1 MKLKPK
7 AILFDL
13 DGVLVDS
20 FDAWLAALNDALKI
34 FNHHGITKD
43 EFIDKYWGHDL
54 FDNLEKM
61 NLTYEVGE
69 TCNNFYKNHIEK
81 IKIYPDTKNILVKLN
96 MYRKGVITNTPKDS
110 ATQVLKQFDI
120 YRYFELVLTSDDVK
134 ISKPNPEIVIKS
146 CKLLNLKPTE
156 VILIGDTRSD
166 VKAGKAA
173 GCKVIGVNVDADYS
187 IKNIS
192 ELTNLIFF
200 KNNV

>member
-1 MKLKPK
+1 MKLKPR

-34 FNHHGITKD
+34 FNHNEITKD

-54 FDNLEKM
+54 FDNIEKM

-69 TCNNFYKNHIEK
+69 ACNNFYKNHIEK
-81 IKIYPDTKNILVKLN
+81 IKIYPYTKDILVKLN
-96 MYRKGVITNTPKDS
+96 MYKKGVITNTPKDS

-120 YRYFELVLTSDDVK
+120 YRYFELVLTSNDVK

-146 CKLLNLKPTE
+146 CKLLNLKPSE

-166 VKAGKAA
+166 VKAGEAA
-173 GCKVIGVNVDADYS
+173 GCKVIGVNVDADYT

-192 ELTNLIFF
+192 ELNNLIFF
-200 KNNV
+200 

>member
-1 MKLKPK
+1 MKLKPR

-20 FDAWLAALNDALKI
+20 FKAWLAALNDALKI
-34 FNHHGITKD
+34 FNHKEISKD

-69 TCNNFYKNHIEK
+69 ACNNFYKNHIEK
-81 IKIYPDTKNILVKLN
+81 IKIYPDTKDILLKFKI
-96 MYRKGVITNTPKDS
+96 YRKGVITNTPKDS
-110 ATQVLKQFDI
+110 ALKVLKQFDI

-134 ISKPNPEIVIKS
+134 ISKPNPDIVIKS
-146 CKLLNLKPTE
+146 CKMLNLKPSE

-166 VKAGKAA
+166 VEAGKAA
-173 GCKVIGVNVDADYS
+173 GCKVIGVNVDADYT
-187 IKNIS
+187 INNIS

-200 KNNV
+200 